1 MSSPLS
7 SADPIIDLRGVS
19 VHYRVP
25 KGRRRSFK
33 QFVLHFG
40 QIGQPYEDIWALRD
54 IDLSVAP
61 GEVMGV
67 IGRNGA
73 GKSTLLSVI
82 SRVLKP
88 ESGTVKVCG
97 RIAPLLAL
105 GAGFDPELSGQ
116 ENIFLNGALLG
127 FTKQAVQERLAS
139 IVEFAE
145 LQDFIDAP
153 LKTYSAG
160 MMTRLGFSIATSIEA
175 DILLVDEVL
184 AVGDENFRRKCE
196 NRIRT
201 FRDQHMT
208 IFMVSHDLQT
218 VQDMCTRVIWLEKG
232 RIAASGDPH
241 TVIEQYHD
249 FMAQRESLS
258 EEQRQGSL
266 RW

>member
-1 MSSPLS
+1 MYDTAPPLGYRT
-7 SADPIIDLRGVS
+7 DYIIDLRAVS

-33 QFVLHFG
+33 QFILHFG

-88 ESGTVKVCG
+88 ESGTVTVCG

-116 ENIFLNGALLG
+116 ENVFLNGALLG
-127 FTKQAVQERLAS
+127 FSKRTVADRFDS
-139 IVEFAE
+139 IVDFAE

-153 LKTYSAG
+153 LKTYSSG

-184 AVGDENFRRKCE
+184 AVGDENFRKKCE

-201 FRDQHMT
+201 FREQNMT
-208 IFMVSHDLQT
+208 IFMVSHDLDT
-218 VQDMCTRVIWLEKG
+218 VRDMCTRVIWLEKG
-232 RIAASGDPH
+232 HIEANGEPK
-241 TVIEQYHD
+241 TVIAQYRA
-249 FMAQRESLS
+249 FMAQR
-258 EEQRQGSL
+258 
-266 RW
+266 